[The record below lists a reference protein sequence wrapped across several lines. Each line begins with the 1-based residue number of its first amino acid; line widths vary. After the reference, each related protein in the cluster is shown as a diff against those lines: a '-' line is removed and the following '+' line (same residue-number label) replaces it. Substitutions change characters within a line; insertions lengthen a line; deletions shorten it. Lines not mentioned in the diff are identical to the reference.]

1 MPSRPSARLAV
12 CLLFAPVLLL
22 ILAAPVRAGAPQNEA
37 QDVVGKAVAD
47 WAAGGGGDQR
57 AEILRQLN
65 IDSAKDSMDFA
76 KTVDQALTAS
86 HPDKQARDA
95 AARRFFAEL
104 DDVRVGQVNDLLA
117 EIVARH
123 PNMEAVIRT
132 GSSGLRHIADRPE
145 SGYKFILSD
154 DDITFV
160 GQDAMAAKNEF
171 NRLAES
177 RGLAKLK
184 VKGFTVQDPGRF
196 SRQDLA
202 VLNLLEPEK
211 FEGQAAMSGIRS
223 EMLNKG
229 AVVYGRTGD
238 GALSALKTPLAD
250 YLKNLPET
258 SSWLN
263 SLLDDAAKRYGPLT
277 MFASVERQIH
287 HHGGWAKL
295 TDAEKAKYL
304 KRTRSKINEAG
315 IGGASANSEMAALD
329 DIIAKAG
336 KVPPVDLSQAEKTLM
351 NDLRVRSARDS
362 FQGVHSRLMDLVD
375 RNAGGKLAEN
385 ANIRAAVDELATGLA
400 TLKDLEANGAEICH
414 WIKADA
420 MVDELIKSSSG
431 NPGLKKLLYTAR
443 WQSEDMLDVLRQWSG
458 KEEEFASL
466 LERIRP
472 LRSADKLKAA
482 DEAVAAR
489 KATVAKGGPEA
500 AQAAAEL
507 EFLEKGL
514 KPSLQ
519 TQEGD
524 AFFSKCVG
532 SPSCKKLM
540 IGMSVAG
547 VGTAVLA
554 GPKIYNAMADRWKD
568 GGWTEDLSSAAF
580 ALFDFAP
587 GAMTFQKIAQEGL
600 SAGAAYQF
608 VTDALYLYPGMWPA
622 ALSMDAAKM
631 TVEFGRAWQLQ
642 SYQDQLVDVLAT
654 SGVFEGHSFKA
665 LAVGREQ
672 QIPRDKLA
680 QFLPRAGESAVRN
693 PNKPQ
698 EWITVDLT
706 KLAAELYARR
716 YAESDP
722 ALGELQNA
730 YQQTWRKIAV
740 REGVSEMQDWQW
752 FQAGFTLYD
761 YLAGWDTVCSDGS
774 KWKDNWCQLLD
785 QYRNAMRKRARAVY
799 PSVMVPHLIALAE
812 EAHKAVEGPQEMVKE
827 LMELQ
832 RALEELRG
840 GPLGVDLAQEAA
852 QRAAAAADPRL
863 LPALPDI
870 STERQKQLAEG
881 KYLIQATAA
890 YEDMRKTASELRA
903 SVAEKT
909 GLTMAPVLRFG
920 FSGDFRQ
927 DSVRHKQSRRG
938 FAADTA
944 RVMADVSAIKR
955 GPPLM
960 DDATDRQALG
970 ILAEVI
976 YPERGSL
983 DAGNQ
988 ATAAEDSGRPEN
1000 DLKAPQSPK
1009 GSLFQ
1014 EQYAKALEKVRALYL
1029 KTADLKKQVE
1039 AGAEIVP
1046 GQSVLKAGEPVN
1058 LELRFKD
1065 EKLRKMVND
1074 RAVTFRWSADNLRA
1088 TFTEPLTTKTGF
1100 TTPEEGKV
1108 TVGVVF
1114 ALAGADPP
1122 VEAEIRKK
1130 LAVAEGR
1137 PDVVLAIAPRAAKP
1151 GAKATAGVR
1160 PRGKLASENLTYAW
1174 RCQNCALDAFEGSVV
1189 KLTAPKEGTA
1199 TVVCAVSQTAADGTR
1214 KPLIELTGEITV
1226 SSPPDATKQ
1235 PAANPPATD
1244 PDKTTSS
1251 KGQGDKQTGPGLK
1264 TDPINPAA
1272 AGLGATP
1279 TGKLGQVDPIPPP
1292 QPQQPFNTGAFP
1304 PESGTT
1310 TSAGQP
1316 FASSTATA
1324 PPAFPGFTV
1333 SASGPWEGTAD
1344 ANGFS
1349 AKRKEAVL
1357 MSAGCKGNDCKASVN
1372 ASIEV
1377 RRCDSFCAKSPQELE
1392 ASLRNGMDQRG
1403 EIRAVS
1409 ASGFQGYVIFHKA
1422 RIDYRCPYVDFCWV
1436 DAGGAYSGFVRGAIM
1451 RDGQVFSIS
1460 GGAGGTGVIWGHVN
1474 TTWSRNDA
1482 QFLDSEA
1489 NAAMG
1494 EMMGIIGSLRIGAPA
1509 FKSDGTPAT
1518 NKTFGAEE
1526 AKPLAVKIVSDKP
1539 SLGPNAIATVK
1550 AMAEGG
1556 KPPYAYAWTGP
1567 VPPAQAKA
1575 ESIQAQAPAKSPAA
1589 PLAFG
1594 VVVTD
1599 AEGKTATAAF
1609 SLPVSDL
1616 RLSLS
1621 KTSPAEAR
1629 IPVGGAVGLKAT
1641 LTEGGKPADAGQYVI
1656 RWEPATE
1663 VRYAKAEGPGVL
1675 DNSAVLLRPGRTKL
1689 WAVALAKEGAT
1700 LSTAAE
1706 SAQVEVEAVGPSLA
1720 LAASPTDPLP
1730 GQEVVIRATE
1740 TPKMTDQD
1748 CSYFWEDSQ
1757 GGAFSG
1763 AASDP
1768 RRYALTLKGD
1778 EPVRITAR
1786 LKGKAGGE
1794 ELAAQTL
1801 TVTPRKV
1808 QVKITNLGHAWGGET
1823 TKPLVWKPGV
1833 GPVRLDKEIV
1843 AGMDVGFRAEV
1854 APIPEGRTLR
1864 YAWSV
1869 GEGSSLT
1876 GGPAGRETR
1885 AQRSTPGSLEVRVE
1899 VRDQN
1904 NVLLGRDATTVQ
1916 VTISQEAIKE
1926 GGQKAKETE
1935 TTAAE
1940 AKTAWAGG
1948 DAETACAKAKA
1959 ALAADPKRTD
1969 VINFCE
1975 NRDKLVRLVKEAKTQ
1990 IEAASGKENT
2000 PAGKAAQKKGAAL
2013 LAEAK
2018 AINPKYPPLVEADK
2032 QLTSGADKRAKEEA
2046 ACAAAMNEANDA
2058 LNRGDRVRAKTL
2070 FESVAAQG
2078 CPDGCKA
2085 LFNIGSVR
2093 KQENDLKGAAE
2104 AFARAAA
2111 CEPANKAY
2119 ADAAKGAKKAAET
2132 APVAAPQGQQQTPA
2146 AQQPPKPQVQQ
2157 PAQPLPTA
2165 SSVAQPPQPGQPA
2178 TAAPPATG
2186 PAPPASTPSAQPAK
2200 PPAPPQTQPPGVV
2213 LAGGYTGTMTSSEHP
2228 EPAAIKLTVAPA
2240 LGGGGKVTGSI
2251 IFEKLE
2257 VAKID
2262 GTVDAQ
2268 GRAQLALHGG
2278 KDYADITGS
2287 LTGQFDAKTGKG
2299 QWRAA
2304 DKTNKATGAWS
2315 VKAK

>member
-1 MPSRPSARLAV
+1 MPSRPYARLIA
-12 CLLFAPVLLL
+12 CLLFVQFF
-22 ILAAPVRAGAPQNEA
+22 ILVAVASVHAAAPQNGG
-37 QDVVGKAVAD
+37 QDFIRQAVAD
-47 WAAGGGGDQR
+47 WASGGGGDQR

-65 IDSAKDSMDFA
+65 IDSAKDTMDFA
-76 KTVDQALTAS
+76 KTVDQALAAS
-86 HPDKQARDA
+86 LPDKQTRDA

-104 DDVRVGQVNDLLA
+104 DDVRVGQVNELLA
-117 EIVARH
+117 EIVAKH

-171 NRLAES
+171 NRMAES

-315 IGGASANSEMAALD
+315 IGAASANSEMAALD

-336 KVPPVDLSQAEKTLM
+336 KVPPVDLSQAEKTMM
-351 NDLRVRSARDS
+351 NDLRVRSAKDS

-420 MVDELIKSSSG
+420 MVDELIKSSNG

-466 LERIRP
+466 LERLRP
-472 LRSADKLKAA
+472 LRAADKLKAA
-482 DEAVAAR
+482 DEAVAAK

-524 AFFSKCVG
+524 AFFTKCVG

-547 VGTAVLA
+547 VGTTVLA
-554 GPKIYNAMADRWKD
+554 GPKVYSAMVDRWKD

-580 ALFDFAP
+580 VLFEFAP
-587 GAMTFQKIAQEGL
+587 GSMTFQKIAQEGL

-622 ALSMDAAKM
+622 ALSMDVAKM
-631 TVEFGRAWQLQ
+631 TVEYGRAWQLQ

-680 QFLPRAGESAVRN
+680 QFLPKAGESAVRN

-716 YAESDP
+716 YTGEDP
-722 ALGELQNA
+722 VLGELQNA

-761 YLAGWDTVCSDGS
+761 YIAGWETVCSDAS

-785 QYRNAMRKRARAVY
+785 QYRNSMRKRARAVY

-840 GPLGVDLAQEAA
+840 EPLGVDLAQEVA
-852 QRAAAAADPRL
+852 QQAAAAADPRL

-890 YEDMRKTASELRA
+890 YEDMRKTAAELRA
-903 SVAEKT
+903 NVAEKT

-927 DSVRHKQSRRG
+927 DSLRHKQSRRG
-938 FAADTA
+938 FATDTA

-970 ILAEVI
+970 ILAEVM
-976 YPERGSL
+976 YPERASL

-988 ATAAEDSGRPEN
+988 ATAAEDSGRPED

-1009 GSLFQ
+1009 GSLFH

-1029 KTADLKKQVE
+1029 KTADLKKLVE

-1088 TFTEPLTTKTGF
+1088 SFTEPLTTKTGF

-1114 ALAGADPP
+1114 VLAGSEPP

-1137 PDVVLAIAPRAAKP
+1137 PDVVLAIAPRKVKP

-1174 RCQNCALDAFEGSVV
+1174 RCQSCALDAFEGSVV

-1199 TVVCAVSQTAADGTR
+1199 TVVCTVSQADDDGTK

-1272 AGLGATP
+1272 AGLGGTT
-1279 TGKLGQVDPIPPP
+1279 TGKLGPVDPIPP
-1292 QPQQPFNTGAFP
+1292 PQQPFNTGAIP

-1310 TSAGQP
+1310 TAGQP
-1316 FASSTATA
+1316 FASSPTTT

-1344 ANGFS
+1344 VNGFS

-1422 RIDYRCPYVDFCWV
+1422 RIDYRCPYLDFCWV

-1474 TTWSRNDA
+1474 TTWSRNDT

-1489 NAAMG
+1489 NAAMN

-1518 NKTFGAEE
+1518 NKTFSAEE

-1550 AMAEGG
+1550 AMVEGG

-1599 AEGKTATAAF
+1599 GEAKTASAAF

-1621 KTSPAEAR
+1621 KTSPAEAK

-1641 LTEGGKPADAGQYVI
+1641 LTEGGKPADAAKYVI

-1675 DNSAVLLRPGRTKL
+1675 DNSAVLLRPGRAKL
-1689 WAVALAKEGAT
+1689 WAIALAKEGAT

-1706 SAQVEVEAVGPSLA
+1706 SAQIEVEAVGPSLA
-1720 LAASPTDPLP
+1720 LAASPTDQLP

-1768 RRYALTLKGD
+1768 RRYALTLKGE

-1833 GPVRLDKEIV
+1833 GAVRLDKEIV

-1854 APIPEGRTLR
+1854 APVPEGRALR

-1869 GEGSSLT
+1869 GEGSSLS
-1876 GGPAGRETR
+1876 GGSASRETR
-1885 AQRSTPGSLEVRVE
+1885 AQRSTPGTLEIRVE

-1904 NVLLGRDATTVQ
+1904 NVLLGKDATTVQ
-1916 VTISQEAIKE
+1916 VTISQEAIKQGAQK
-1926 GGQKAKETE
+1926 GGETE
-1935 TTAAE
+1935 KLAAE
-1940 AKTAWAGG
+1940 AKAAWNSG
-1948 DAETACAKAKA
+1948 DVDSACTKANA
-1959 ALAADPKRTD
+1959 VLAADPKRSD
-1969 VINFCE
+1969 LAAYCSQ
-1975 NRDKLVRLVKEAKTQ
+1975 RDKLAQLTQQAKAQMT
-1990 IEAASGKENT
+1990 AASGKEST
-2000 PAGKAAQKKGAAL
+2000 PAGKAAEKKAQAIL
-2013 LAEAK
+2013 NEAK
-2018 AINPKYPPLVEADK
+2018 AINPKYPPLVEAEK
-2032 QLTSGADKRAKEEA
+2032 QLISSSDKRAKEEA
-2046 ACAAAMNEANDA
+2046 ACTMTMDEAAAS
-2058 LNRGDRVRAKTL
+2058 LSQGDKKRAKLL
-2070 FESVAAQG
+2070 FESVANQG
-2078 CPDGCKA
+2078 CASSCKA
-2085 LFNIGSVR
+2085 LFQIGQICT
-2093 KQENDLKGAAE
+2093 QETDLKGAAD
-2104 AFARAAA
+2104 AYAKAAA
-2111 CEPANKAY
+2111 CEPSNKPY
-2119 ADAAKGAKKAAET
+2119 AETAKKAGQAAATAT
-2132 APVAAPQGQQQTPA
+2132 APHPSPGPPVQAASVPTAPAAKPATPTVAAASPQG
-2146 AQQPPKPQVQQ
+2146 
-2157 PAQPLPTA
+2157 PAQGIT
-2165 SSVAQPPQPGQPA
+2165 
-2178 TAAPPATG
+2178 
-2186 PAPPASTPSAQPAK
+2186 
-2200 PPAPPQTQPPGVV
+2200 
-2213 LAGGYTGTMTSSEHP
+2213 LAGSYSGTMTTSEHP
-2228 EPAAIKLTVAPA
+2228 DPAWIKLTVAPTA
-2240 LGGGGKVTGSI
+2240 GGGGKVTGAVT
-2251 IFEKLE
+2251 FEKLE
-2257 VAKID
+2257 VAKIE
-2262 GTVDAQ
+2262 GTVNAQ
-2268 GRAQLALHGG
+2268 GQAQLALRGG
-2278 KDYADITGS
+2278 KDYAEITGN

-2304 DKTNKATGAWS
+2304 DGTNKATGAWS